1 MGRQPNHQ
9 NYSTVLKETKMIS
22 KTRYNAF
29 VTVCLLSFAALC
41 LLTRTA
47 RAADET
53 KTVTVRDLT
62 LQVPSNWVQEE
73 PKSKLRLTQFRIPG
87 KEGKDAELSV
97 FSFGVSDPAA
107 NIRRWTSQY
116 ETEGRVTKLFSGES
130 SQGTYYLVDL
140 TGTNKRSVGP
150 PIAGKTELVKD
161 SGTLAVGLNIKG
173 KGVYYLKLNGP
184 KETVAAQRT
193 PLRTAMGADI
203 SKEKEYKTDKE

>member
-1 MGRQPNHQ
+1 
-9 NYSTVLKETKMIS
+9 MIS
-22 KTRYNAF
+22 KTRYNVFA
-29 VTVCLLSFAALC
+29 TVCLLSLAALC

-53 KTVTVRDLT
+53 KKVTVRDLT

-87 KEGKDAELSV
+87 KEGKNAELMV
-97 FSFGVSDPAA
+97 FSFGASDLEA
-107 NIRRWTSQY
+107 NIKRWISQY
-116 ETEGRVTKLFSGES
+116 EPEGRTATIFSGDS
-130 SQGTYYLVDL
+130 NQGKYFLVDITGTY
-140 TGTNKRSVGP
+140 KKSVGP
-150 PIAGKTELVKD
+150 PIAGKTEPVKD
-161 SGTLAVGLNIKG
+161 SGTLAVVLVIKD

-203 SKEKEYKTDKE
+203 SKEKEYKADKE